1 MGEFSQLQVWR
12 DPAIAGAL
20 AWYRQ
25 VAENR
30 MPAKFRIAATIPVA
44 LSVDDAPEEALW
56 RELERLTPVF
66 LERWRRDT

>member
-12 DPAIAGAL
+12 DPGIAGAL

-30 MPAKFRIAATIPVA
+30 MPAKFRIAATIPVVLAPGRRAGGGAVARARASDPAVPGA
-44 LSVDDAPEEALW
+44 LG
-56 RELERLTPVF
+56 
-66 LERWRRDT
+66 RDS